1 MINDAL
7 TIQEQLAQ
15 TDVQFRA
22 IIIAALV
29 VLAIL
34 IFLNG
39 IIKERSYRQ
48 TQQRIQQFVGT
59 TQPDP
64 GEQDFRS
71 QSFNERIV
79 KPGFRSL
86 LNRLGRLTPSSNR
99 DRLRREL
106 MMAGNPGNLTT
117 VDFVGLKLVA
127 AVAFAAFAGG
137 YSKLVLGAEIQKVFL
152 YTVGGLLLGNY
163 YPTYWV
169 RNKIKKH
176 NDAIKRALPDA
187 LDMLTIVVDAGMG
200 FDQALIKLRE
210 RWRNELTL
218 EFERVVNEMRM
229 GVRKV
234 DALHN
239 MAERSDVPELRSFIA
254 VLVQTDRLGISISNV
269 LHAQSQQMRTRRRQ
283 EAEEEAHRAPIKM
296 LVPIMLFILPALFA
310 IILGP
315 AVPAIMSAF

>member
-1 MINDAL
+1 MPDSTLNPQELLAL
-7 TIQEQLAQ
+7 ADT
-15 TDVQFRA
+15 QFRA
-22 IIIAALV
+22 GIIAALI

-34 IFLNG
+34 IFLTG
-39 IIKERSYRQ
+39 LLKERRHRE
-48 TQQRIQQFVGT
+48 TQQRIEQFVGSAP
-59 TQPDP
+59 PDP
-64 GEQDFRS
+64 GELEYLNQGFV
-71 QSFNERIV
+71 ERII
-79 KPGFRSL
+79 KPGFRGL
-86 LNRLGRLTPSSNR
+86 LNRLGKLSPNSNR
-99 DRLRREL
+99 DRLRRDL

-117 VDFVGLKLVA
+117 IDFVGLKFVGA
-127 AVAFAAFAGG
+127 AVFAFLAGS
-137 YSKLVLGAEIQKVFL
+137 YSKTVMDAEIQKVVL
-152 YTVGGLLLGNY
+152 YTVGGLLLGAY
-163 YPTYWV
+163 YPTYWL
-169 RNKIKKH
+169 RNKI
-176 NDAIKRALPDA
+176 NRRNQAIRKALPDA

-210 RWRNELTL
+210 RWKNELTL

-239 MAERSDVPELRSFIA
+239 MAERSDVAELRSFIA